1 MPNDLTKDDGI
12 LRLGRQSWD
21 EQMKQAF
28 DVKTIELDEQLN
40 LRYEVEGRIKDN
52 SKISYSDTHV
62 SGVTEVGNLK
72 GHVCTH
78 KK

>member
-1 MPNDLTKDDGI
+1 
-12 LRLGRQSWD
+12 
-21 EQMKQAF
+21 MKQAS

-40 LRYEVEGRIKDN
+40 LRYKVEGRIKDN
-52 SKISYSDTHV
+52 SKISYSDTRV